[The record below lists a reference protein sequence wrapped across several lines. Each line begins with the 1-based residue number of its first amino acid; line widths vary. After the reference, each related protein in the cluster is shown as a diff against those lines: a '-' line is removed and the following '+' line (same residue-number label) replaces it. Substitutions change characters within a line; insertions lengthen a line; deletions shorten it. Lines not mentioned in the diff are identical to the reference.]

1 MFLQLILRL
10 LPYYILLPDIR
21 RLTKESVLLHSVE
34 LNDVDKDDLKQQQNI
49 YQLFLEPEWAL
60 SQ

>member
-21 RLTKESVLLHSVE
+21 RLTKESVRLHSVE

>member
-21 RLTKESVLLHSVE
+21 RLTKESVLLHLVE

>member
-49 YQLFLEPEWAL
+49 
-60 SQ
+60 

>member
-1 MFLQLILRL
+1 MIVILEISQIFLQLIRRL

-34 LNDVDKDDLKQQQNI
+34 LSDAVEDDLKNSRI
-49 YQLFLEPEWAL
+49 
-60 SQ
+60 